1 MKKLLSILIIVVF
14 LAFMQTSFAQDSG
27 FLTDYSKLEDNFE
40 SGGEFIR
47 GYIHPG
53 GLNKLSGYEAIM
65 IDQPEISLA
74 ADSKY
79 KSVKPDDLVVLA
91 ESMRAV
97 LDEKLL
103 EDYFVVDHP
112 GPEVLLLRTAASNLY
127 LQKAKR
133 GVLGYT
139 PIGAAV
145 HAVKQSRTNDI
156 IKKIS
161 FVEITM
167 EFELLDSQSGEV
179 IAAFINQR
187 GQRKD
192 KQKKQ
197 KMESSSWQVLLD
209 HFGIFGSR
217 LNCALDNA
225 RAAETEHK
233 DCIELFPDPEIGGS

>member
-1 MKKLLSILIIVVF
+1 VPKQILSLSVIVF
-14 LAFMQTSFAQDSG
+14 LGFMQTSFAQDSG
-27 FLTDYSKLEDNFE
+27 FLTDYSKLEVNTKFGRE
-40 SGGEFIR
+40 NTR
-47 GYIHPG
+47 GYVHPD
-53 GLNKLSGYEAIM
+53 GLSKLSGYKAIM
-65 IDQPEISLA
+65 IDQPEFSVA

-79 KSVKPDDLVVLA
+79 KSLKPDDLVILA
-91 ESMRAV
+91 ETVRTA
-97 LDEKLL
+97 LDNKLL

-133 GVLGYT
+133 GVLGYL
-139 PIGAAV
+139 PVGAIV
-145 HAVKQSRTNDI
+145 HAVKQSRNDDI
-156 IKKIS
+156 TKKIS

-197 KMESSSWQVLLD
+197 KMEPSSWEELLS
-209 HFGIFGSR
+209 HFETLGSR
-217 LNCALDNA
+217 LNCWLDNA
-225 RAAETEHK
+225 RSAEAEHK
-233 DCIELFPDPEIGGS
+233 DCIELFPEPEFEDS